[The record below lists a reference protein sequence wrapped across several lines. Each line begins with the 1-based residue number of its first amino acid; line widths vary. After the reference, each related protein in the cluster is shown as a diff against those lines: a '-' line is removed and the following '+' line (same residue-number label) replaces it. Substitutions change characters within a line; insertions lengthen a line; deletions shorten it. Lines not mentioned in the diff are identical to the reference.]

1 MSGPATPAIAALVTL
16 VVLFAGTIGLV
27 DVPGQVYGGLVLL
40 LVGLAALAWGRED
53 AA

>member
-16 VVLFAGTIGLV
+16 VVVLSSMLGLV
-27 DVPGQVYGGLVLL
+27 HVPGQVYGGLMLV

-53 AA
+53 SE